1 VNSATFGAP
10 LLQLPHGRIV
20 PGYDDRV
27 SEGAERGEKGSTMND
42 ESTAT
47 IARTASDCAVCCRS
61 VLVGEPLTPFRDE
74 RGDRFVPVCGLC
86 RDSAIARGW
95 THAGEPVRRRG
106 SARLRVEHVAPAGNG
121 PSSLLS
127 LAPAPDQTD
136 APMLA
141 PQAAILERTIG
152 LDARSVEQPS
162 ERVLQEH
169 IRRQS
174 AELEQLRRELHPA
187 RRAEEQRVA
196 ERRQAELRELRSLL
210 AERDQQIERLQR
222 ARNDETSP
230 MRMSGHALA
239 AFNQSRELERMAR
252 IARTLGEPIVNVH
265 DEGPGIPRR
274 VRITMSWD
282 IAWYEFTVKLDLG
295 AGRASVHETGTG
307 GDPAALPLERR
318 RVNARWSDSGLR
330 LS

>member
-1 VNSATFGAP
+1 
-10 LLQLPHGRIV
+10 
-20 PGYDDRV
+20 
-27 SEGAERGEKGSTMND
+27 MND
-42 ESTAT
+42 DSSAT

-106 SARLRVEHVAPAGNG
+106 GTRLRVEHVAPAGNG
-121 PSSLLS
+121 PSSLLA
-127 LAPAPDQTD
+127 LAPTHGNVDQ
-136 APMLA
+136 PMLA

-152 LDARSVEQPS
+152 LDAHAAASVPS
-162 ERVLQEH
+162 RALQEQ

-174 AELEQLRRELHPA
+174 VELEQLRRDLHPA
-187 RRAEEQRVA
+187 RRAEEQRAA
-196 ERRQAELRELRSLL
+196 ERRQIELRELRAVL
-210 AERDQQIERLQR
+210 ADRDRQIERLQL
-222 ARNDETSP
+222 ARHDETSP

-282 IAWYEFTVKLDLG
+282 IAWYEYTVKLDLG

-318 RVNARWSDSGLR
+318 RMNACWSDSGLR